1 MTDFKYEKLFQYG
14 KDTTKYIKLDYKQI
28 QTYDINGKNFIKV
41 TKDIL
46 ENLAKE
52 AFYQIS
58 HFLREDHLKQI
69 SSIFEDSEASD
80 NDKYVALTLLK
91 NANVA
96 AGGILPM
103 CQDTGTAI
111 VLGKKGSSIWTDFD
125 DVEYLSKGIWR
136 AFKENNLRYSQLA
149 PLTMFEEVNT
159 KTNLPAQIDIMS
171 TDSNEYNFLFI
182 AKGGG
187 SANKTFFY
195 QATPSVIRTKK
206 ILEYLQPLIKNIG
219 TAACPPYHLGIVI
232 GGTSAELN
240 MKTLKLATCKYLD
253 TLPTK
258 GNNSG
263 RAFRDIN
270 MEKEI
275 LEMTIKYGIGAQFG
289 GKYFCHD
296 VRVIRL
302 PRHGASLPISIGVSC
317 GADRQVKAKINEKG
331 VFIEKLEKNPSKYL
345 PTISKSI
352 LSDNSVAIDLN
363 QPMEKICSIL
373 SQYPVKTRVI
383 LTGTLIVARD
393 MAHGKIKEKLDDNIA
408 IPEYFKNHPIYYAGP
423 AKTPKGMITG
433 AFGPTTA
440 GRMDS
445 YVKLFQKN
453 GGSKIMLAKGN
464 RSKQVTDSC
473 KEHGGFYLGSIG
485 GPGAE
490 IAQNNIT
497 KVECIEYPEL
507 GMEAIWKIEVI
518 DFPAFIVIDNK
529 GNDFFQSFGIT

>member
-14 KDTTKYIKLDYKQI
+14 KDTTKYIKLDYKKI

-171 TDSNEYNFLFI
+171 TESNEYNFLFI

-373 SQYPVKTRVI
+373 SQYPVKTRVT

-393 MAHGKIKEKLDDNIA
+393 MAHGKIKEKLDDNIE

>member
-1 MTDFKYEKLFQYG
+1 MADFKYEKLFQYG

-171 TDSNEYNFLFI
+171 TESNEYNFLFI

-393 MAHGKIKEKLDDNIA
+393 MAHGKIKEKLDDNIE

-490 IAQNNIT
+490 LAQNNIT

>member
-1 MTDFKYEKLFQYG
+1 MTEFKYEKLFQYS
-14 KDTTKYIKLDYKQI
+14 KDTTEYIKLESNPI
-28 QTYDINGKNFIKV
+28 HSYDVNGKKIIIV

-46 ENLAKE
+46 ESLAKE

-58 HFLREDHLKQI
+58 HFLRADHLKQM
-69 SSIFEDSEASD
+69 SAIFQDIDASN

-111 VLGKKGSSIWTDFD
+111 VVGKKGSSIWTDFD
-125 DVEYLSKGIWR
+125 DEEYISKGIWR

-149 PLTMFEEVNT
+149 PLSMFEEVNT

-171 TDSNEYNFLFI
+171 TDSNEYSFLFV

-206 ILEYLQPLIKNIG
+206 ILDYLQPLIKNIG

-253 TLPTK
+253 NLPIT
-258 GNNSG
+258 GNDSG
-263 RAFRDIN
+263 RAFRDIT

-345 PTISKSI
+345 PTISESTLSENSI
-352 LSDNSVAIDLN
+352 SIDLN
-363 QPMEKICSIL
+363 QSMEKICSIL
-373 SQYPVKTRVI
+373 SKYPVKTRVI
-383 LTGTLIVARD
+383 LNGTLIVARD
-393 MAHGKIKEKLDDNIA
+393 MAHGKIKEKLDKNIE

-423 AKTPKGMITG
+423 AKTPDGMVTG

-445 YVKLFQKN
+445 YVKTFQDK
-453 GGSKIMLAKGN
+453 GASRIMLAKGN

-473 KEHGGFYLGSIG
+473 KKNGGFYLGSIG

-490 IAQNNIT
+490 LAQNNIT
-497 KVECIEYPEL
+497 KVECLEYPEL
-507 GMEAIWKIEVI
+507 GMEAIWKIEVK
-518 DFPAFIVIDNK
+518 DFPAFIIIDDK

>member
-1 MTDFKYEKLFQYG
+1 MTKFKYEKLFQYS
-14 KDTTKYIKLDYKQI
+14 KDTTEYIKLESNPI
-28 QTYDINGKNFIKV
+28 QSYDVNGKKIIIV

-58 HFLREDHLKQI
+58 HFLRADHLKQM
-69 SSIFEDSEASD
+69 SAIFQDIDASN

-111 VLGKKGSSIWTDFD
+111 VVGKKGSSIWTDFD
-125 DVEYLSKGIWR
+125 DEEYISKGIWR

-149 PLTMFEEVNT
+149 PLSMFEEVNT

-171 TDSNEYNFLFI
+171 TDSNEYSFLFV

-206 ILEYLQPLIKNIG
+206 ILDYLQPLIKNIG

-253 TLPTK
+253 NLPIT
-258 GNNSG
+258 GNDSG
-263 RAFRDIN
+263 RAFRDIT

-345 PTISKSI
+345 PTISESTLSENSI
-352 LSDNSVAIDLN
+352 SIDLN
-363 QPMEKICSIL
+363 QSMEKICSIL
-373 SQYPVKTRVI
+373 SKYPVKTRVI
-383 LTGTLIVARD
+383 LNGTLIVARD
-393 MAHGKIKEKLDDNIA
+393 MAHGKIKEKLDKNIE

-423 AKTPKGMITG
+423 AKTPDGMVTG

-445 YVKLFQKN
+445 YVKTFQDK
-453 GGSKIMLAKGN
+453 GASRIMLAKGN

-473 KEHGGFYLGSIG
+473 KKNGGFYLGSIG

-490 IAQNNIT
+490 LAQNNIT
-497 KVECIEYPEL
+497 KVECLEYPEL
-507 GMEAIWKIEVI
+507 GMEAIWKIEVK
-518 DFPAFIVIDNK
+518 DFPAFIIIDDK

>member
-171 TDSNEYNFLFI
+171 TESNEYNFLFI

-373 SQYPVKTRVI
+373 SQYPVKTKVI

-393 MAHGKIKEKLDDNIA
+393 MAHGKIKEKLDDNIE

-423 AKTPKGMITG
+423 AKTPEGMVTG

-445 YVKLFQKN
+445 YVKLFQEK

-490 IAQNNIT
+490 LAQNNIT

-507 GMEAIWKIEVI
+507 GMEAVWKIEVKN
-518 DFPAFIVIDNK
+518 FPAFIVIDNK